1 MRTVSLTWCLLRY
14 TLRKSVHTESIV
26 CLSTVP
32 PDFNINEIVNLNKK
46 VKSKTRK
53 VAKAPQLT
61 KAAASK
67 TVKDPNHESPKLKAV
82 PECFSFVLDMPLYS
96 GMEVDQNRALEF
108 REVIEELNINYLP
121 SVSTIITQTQ
131 PSAQKAALDRWQ
143 KQKTKELGGEEQFEA
158 YKQEIFDTGSSLHK
172 AIELRLQGETEI
184 TVSNKSGGHWESV
197 QRALGEVSDV
207 KVIETACVHQDVFYQ
222 GKFDCVAKLRDTLCL
237 IEWKTSSKPKPLLS
251 STYDNPLQVAAYIGA
266 VNRSQLVKQCQVEN
280 ITNGALVIAY
290 PSGEPATVHMMS
302 KKQVERYW
310 ARWNERLFHYW
321 CQRYAQ
327 AQEMAR

>member
-96 GMEVDQNRALEF
+96 
-108 REVIEELNINYLP
+108 
-121 SVSTIITQTQ
+121 
-131 PSAQKAALDRWQ
+131 
-143 KQKTKELGGEEQFEA
+143 
-158 YKQEIFDTGSSLHK
+158 EIFDTGSSLHK

-207 KVIETACVHQDVFYQ
+207 K
-222 GKFDCVAKLRDTLCL
+222 
-237 IEWKTSSKPKPLLS
+237 
-251 STYDNPLQVAAYIGA
+251 
-266 VNRSQLVKQCQVEN
+266 VEN